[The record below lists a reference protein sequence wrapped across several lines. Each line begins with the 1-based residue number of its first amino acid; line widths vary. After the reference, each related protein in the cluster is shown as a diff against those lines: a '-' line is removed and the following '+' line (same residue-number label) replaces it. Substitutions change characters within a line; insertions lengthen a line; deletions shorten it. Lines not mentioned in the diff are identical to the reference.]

1 MKRIPPV
8 FRAVF
13 VCVMLCC
20 AGILIWLVPANHS
33 VSRSIEKARDDI
45 EWYNDHIEKQIK
57 VDHVRY
63 LDGILEK
70 QEYLDENMTAEY
82 DEYWRTAQIRTVARN
97 TRQEL
102 RNEKQALESDI
113 EFYQGVLDEM
123 LHPEKYQGL
132 EEEDEEYEEDDTNW

>member
-20 AGILIWLVPANHS
+20 AGILIWLVPANRS

-123 LHPEKYQGL
+123 LHPEKYQDLG
-132 EEEDEEYEEDDTNW
+132 EEDEEYEEDDTNW

>member
-8 FRAVF
+8 FRTVF